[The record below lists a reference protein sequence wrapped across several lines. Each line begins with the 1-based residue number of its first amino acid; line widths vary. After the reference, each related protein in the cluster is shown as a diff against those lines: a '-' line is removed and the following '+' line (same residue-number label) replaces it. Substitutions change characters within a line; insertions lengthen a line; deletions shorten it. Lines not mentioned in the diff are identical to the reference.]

1 MTRRPKI
8 KKNGLKI
15 VNYCQYLTYLI
26 ASFRDLLIKLDPFY
40 ELDKSD
46 AKKMYDD
53 QFQNYMEEIN
63 RRIENYRS
71 QQDIS
76 EADKD
81 RFIAAFERKFQ
92 LRKQLDLA
100 EREQQDIAYYN
111 QIVEKQQKEVEDEIK
126 KKFFK
131 TIKLRERL
139 EKSVSNIELQIR
151 FNQGQVEINQ
161 DEPIPR
167 LADAILIKR
176 SLIEAKNKEIKEKG
190 HEKIEQMKAN
200 TNTKFE
206 VEDLKHQT
214 LIYEWKIRD
223 IVAKTNEVKRLKV
236 KKEWQVA
243 LTKKDQGVNQA
254 ELTKLAKQ
262 SQLLKEAT
270 EKRINIYKKKEEKI
284 KREIEYLLKENQQ
297 LTTQGHTL
305 GVRKQEFFC
314 NLLDDC
320 QTKN

>member
-1 MTRRPKI
+1 M
-8 KKNGLKI
+8 
-15 VNYCQYLTYLI
+15 
-26 ASFRDLLIKLDPFY
+26 
-40 ELDKSD
+40 
-46 AKKMYDD
+46 
-53 QFQNYMEEIN
+53 
-63 RRIENYRS
+63 
-71 QQDIS
+71 
-76 EADKD
+76 
-81 RFIAAFERKFQ
+81 
-92 LRKQLDLA
+92 
-100 EREQQDIAYYN
+100 
-111 QIVEKQQKEVEDEIK
+111 
-126 KKFFK
+126 
-131 TIKLRERL
+131 RERL

-297 LTTQGHTL
+297 LTTQGHAL
-305 GVRKQEFFC
+305 GVRKQDFFF
-314 NLLDDC
+314 
-320 QTKN
+320 